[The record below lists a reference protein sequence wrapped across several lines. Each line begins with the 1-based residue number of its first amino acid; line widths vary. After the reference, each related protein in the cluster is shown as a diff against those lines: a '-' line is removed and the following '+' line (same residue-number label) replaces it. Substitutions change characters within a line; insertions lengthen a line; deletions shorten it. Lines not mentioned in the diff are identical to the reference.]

1 MTRVTTT
8 PGWTDRLADL
18 LFTTEPV
25 QRIRLR
31 QASLA
36 IALMAICVCIMQYAA
51 WVTGV
56 DQGPLWWWTVLSL
69 GGLLTAYLLIR
80 CGWSKRL
87 ADPSLTVGQ
96 MVFAIASG
104 AIGYSMAGP
113 VRGATFPIL
122 MIILVFG
129 MFQLRASTTLRI
141 SLYALG
147 MFGLTM
153 AAMSQWKPAV
163 YPPAVELGHF
173 LMLACTLPAVSI
185 LAGRLSR
192 IRHRLAQQKT
202 ELAEALAQIQSM
214 ATRDELTGLLNRRHM
229 QTLLDQEVQRCQRS
243 GQSFC
248 VALLDIDH
256 FKRINDQH
264 GHGAGDA
271 VLRGFSDVAQ
281 AAIRASDVL
290 ARWGGE
296 EFVLLMADARM
307 PPAVAGVERVREHV
321 EALRVPMGERM
332 LQTSVSVGLTQ
343 HRPGESLEQTLER
356 ADRLLYQAKNE
367 GRNRVL
373 FG

>member
-1 MTRVTTT
+1 MERY
-8 PGWTDRLADL
+8 PALPDRYDRLSDL

-36 IALMAICVCIMQYAA
+36 IALMAVCVCIMQYAA
-51 WVTGV
+51 WVSGV
-56 DQGPLWWWTVLSL
+56 AQGPLWWWTLLSL
-69 GGLLTAYLLIR
+69 GGLLGTYLLIR
-80 CGWSKRL
+80 SGWSKRL
-87 ADPSLTVGQ
+87 ADPSLTVPQ
-96 MVFAIASG
+96 MCIAILSG
-104 AIGYSMAGP
+104 AIGYAMAGP
-113 VRGATFPIL
+113 VRGAVFPIL
-122 MIILVFG
+122 TTILVFG

-141 SLYALG
+141 SLFALAL
-147 MFGLTM
+147 FGLTM
-153 AAMSQWKPAV
+153 AGMSQWRPAV
-163 YPPAVELGHF
+163 YPATVELGHF

-192 IRHRLAQQKT
+192 IRHRLARQKT
-202 ELAEALAQIQSM
+202 ELAEALAQIQAL
-214 ATRDELTGLLNRRHM
+214 ATHDELTGLLNRRHM

-271 VLRGFSDVAQ
+271 VLRGFADIAQ

-321 EALRVPMGERM
+321 QALRVPAGEVM
-332 LQTSVSVGLTQ
+332 LQTTVSAGLTQ
-343 HRPGESLEQTLER
+343 HRPGESLAQTLER

-373 FG
+373 HG